1 MRKLT
6 FAALLVGSFLAGPVS
21 AQSEADW
28 RMFCT
33 DESALAAFRERVVE
47 SDRPLLDWELKLRCP
62 RIDLPTSALHETAD
76 PSLETSH
83 TDWVYEASYSADG
96 RTILSAGKDGS
107 LILWDAET
115 GAFIRRIAL
124 PQGPAPGAQSSY
136 AYVRSAIFVGDG
148 STIAGTKDGYPVLLF
163 DASTGEGTAAIPFLA
178 PSPDDFPPR
187 VAATADDVLLIA
199 GPGDSVL
206 AVDLDAM
213 AIKYRLPGHGT
224 AATAVAVSESAGL
237 VATTASGDEA
247 VGLPPRTLLWQL
259 DTGDKIAEFPGEGD
273 GLAFSADGARLA
285 IISGGTVRIYS
296 LAAATLDATIVVHP
310 LFSVFDIAFTA
321 DGQGL
326 ITCQSH
332 PILWDIA
339 TGEIVRHFGPFS
351 DLCHT
356 VDVSPDG
363 RFALTTSMASDLK
376 IWEIATGTFYRR
388 LGVDVHPPR

>member
-1 MRKLT
+1 M
-6 FAALLVGSFLAGPVS
+6 AALLMGSFLAGPVS

-33 DESALAAFRERVVE
+33 DESALAAFRERVAE
-47 SDRPLLDWELKLRCP
+47 RDWPIFDWEVKFRCP
-62 RIDLPTSALHETAD
+62 RIDYPTSALHETAD

-83 TDWVYEASYSADG
+83 TDWVYEASYSSDG
-96 RTILSAGKDGS
+96 RTILSAGRDGS

-115 GAFIRRIAL
+115 GTFIRRIAL
-124 PQGPAPGAQSSY
+124 PQGPAPGARASY
-136 AYVRSAIFVGDG
+136 AYVRSAIFVGDDR
-148 STIAGTKDGYPVLLF
+148 TIAGTKDGYPVMLF
-163 DASTGEGTAAIPFLA
+163 DASTGEETAEIPFLA
-178 PSPDDFPPR
+178 PSPDGFPPR
-187 VAATADDVLLIA
+187 LAATADNLLLMA
-199 GPGDSVL
+199 GLGDSVL

-213 AIKYRLPGHGT
+213 AVKYRLPGHGT
-224 AATAVAVSESAGL
+224 EATAVTVSESAGL

-247 VGLPPRTLLWQL
+247 LGLPPRTLLWQL
-259 DTGDKIAEFPGEGD
+259 DTGEKLVELPNEGERPPD
-273 GLAFSADGARLA
+273 RLAFSDDGARLA
-285 IISGGTVRIYS
+285 IVSRGTVRIYS
-296 LAAATLDATIVVHP
+296 LAAAKLDATIHVHP
-310 LFSVFDIAFTA
+310 RFPVFGIAFTA

-339 TGEIVRHFGPFS
+339 TGEIVSHFGPFS

-388 LGVDVHPPR
+388 LGTDVHPSR